1 MRILGIDPGE
11 HTSGVVL
18 LDAAP
23 ATVGVSHVRVIWAD
37 KALPN
42 ERLLASLRLGTMQP
56 YHNLGW
62 TAVVLETLVPYG
74 LSFGWSTLR
83 TAELIGQ
90 IREAAAHH
98 PPTVEVHELTRLEV
112 LQTLF
117 GRKPQNADSAVRELL
132 LEEIGPKGIKASPGP
147 TYGVSGHA
155 WQALGAVWAH
165 VKQDV
170 KRCAEN

>member
-18 LDAAP
+18 LDPAP
-23 ATVGVSHVRVIWAD
+23 YVRVIWGGRVIWAD
-37 KALPN
+37 KAVPN
-42 ERLLASLRLGTMQP
+42 ERLLAWLRCGTMQP
-56 YHNLGW
+56 DHNLGW
-62 TAVVLETLVPYG
+62 TDVVLETLVPYG

-117 GRKPQNADSAVRELL
+117 GSKPANADSAVLQL
-132 LEEIGPKGIKASPGP
+132 CQAEIGPKGTKASPGP

-165 VKQDV
+165 VKQEV